1 MPPAARAEAA
11 LEGRLLNSVC
21 ILRLSA
27 IGDVT
32 HVIPVVLSLQQQQPG
47 IHITWIIGKVEHKL
61 VGDLPGVEFLV
72 FDKKAGWRGYR
83 QLRRQVRGRRFDAL
97 LHMQVALRAN
107 LAAALIPARIKVGYD
122 RARSKDLHQLFINR
136 RIAATPRQHVRD
148 CLASFL
154 EPPGLE
160 AAPPV
165 WTIPLSAADHEF
177 AHRHLDPARRSLVI
191 SPCAS
196 HTLRN
201 WRAERYAALA
211 DHAVRQHNMQVLL
224 VGSPA
229 KSEQEMCAAIAAGMV
244 EPALNLCGQD
254 TLKQLTALLTHADL
268 LVAPDTGPAH
278 IASAVGTDVL
288 GLYAASNPLRSGPY
302 RSLDWCVNRY
312 PDALQQF
319 TGKSVDEARWG
330 AKAEFP
336 GAMDLI
342 TVADATTMLDR
353 WVAARTDG

>member
-1 MPPAARAEAA
+1 M
-11 LEGRLLNSVC
+11 LNSVC

-32 HVIPVVLSLQQQQPG
+32 HVVPVVLSLQEQQPG
-47 IHITWIIGKVEHKL
+47 IHITWIIGRIEHKL
-61 VGDLPGVEFLV
+61 VGDLPGVEFIV

-83 QLRRQVRGRRFDAL
+83 ELRRQLRGRRFDAL

-107 LAAALIPARIKVGYD
+107 LAAAVIPARTKVGYD
-122 RARSKDLHQLFINR
+122 RARSKDLHQLFIDR

-154 EPPGLE
+154 EPLGLE
-160 AAPPV
+160 AAPPL
-165 WTIPLSAADHEF
+165 WTIPLADTDHAF
-177 AHRHLDPARRSLVI
+177 AHSHLDPARRSLVI

-196 HTLRN
+196 HPLRN

-211 DHAVRQHNMQVLL
+211 DHAMRQHGMQVLL

-229 KSEQEMCAAIAAGMV
+229 QAEREMCAAIAAAMA

-254 TLKQLTALLTHADL
+254 TLKQLTALLSHADL
-268 LVAPDTGPAH
+268 LLAPDTGPAH

-302 RSLDWCVNRY
+302 GSLHWCVNRY
-312 PDALQQF
+312 PEALQQF
-319 TGKSVDEARWG
+319 TGKSEDEARWG

-342 TVADATTMLDR
+342 TVADACAMLDR
-353 WVAARTDG
+353 WVAARSDGQAGRPRPGAPD

>member
-1 MPPAARAEAA
+1 MQGAG
-11 LEGRLLNSVC
+11 LDSHLLNSVC

-47 IHITWIIGKVEHKL
+47 IHITWIIGKVEYKL
-61 VGDLPGVEFLV
+61 VGDLPGVEFIV
-72 FDKKAGWRGYR
+72 FNKKAGWRGYR
-83 QLRRQVRGRRFDAL
+83 ELWGQLRGRRFDAM

-107 LAAALIPARIKVGYD
+107 LAAAVIPARVKVGYD
-122 RARSKDLHQLFINR
+122 RARSKDLQQLFIDR

-154 EPPGLE
+154 QPLGLD
-160 AAPPV
+160 AAAPV
-165 WTIPLSAADHEF
+165 WTIPLSAADHDF
-177 AHRHLDPARRSLVI
+177 AQRHLDPTRRSLVI

-196 HTLRN
+196 HRLRN

-229 KSEQEMCAAIAAGMV
+229 QSEQEMCAAIATAMA
-244 EPALNLCGQD
+244 EPVLNLCGQD
-254 TLKQLTALLTHADL
+254 TLKQLTALLAHADL

-278 IASAVGTDVL
+278 IASAMGTDVL

-312 PDALQQF
+312 PEALQKF
-319 TGKSVDEARWG
+319 TGKSVDEAHWG
-330 AKAEFP
+330 AKTEFP

-342 TVADATTMLDR
+342 TVADACAMLDR
-353 WVAARTDG
+353 WVAARAAG

>member
-1 MPPAARAEAA
+1 MP
-11 LEGRLLNSVC
+11 NSVC

-32 HVIPVVLSLQQQQPG
+32 HVVPVVLSLQQQQPG
-47 IHITWIIGKVEHKL
+47 IHITWIIGKVEYKL
-61 VGDLPGVEFLV
+61 VGDLPGVEFIV
-72 FDKKAGWRGYR
+72 FNKKAGWRGYR
-83 QLRRQVRGRRFDAL
+83 ELWGQLRGRRFDAM

-107 LAAALIPARIKVGYD
+107 LAAALIPARITVGYD
-122 RARSKDLHQLFINR
+122 RDRSKDLHQLFINR
-136 RIAATPRQHVRD
+136 RIAAAPQQHVRD

-154 EPPGLE
+154 QPLGLE
-160 AAPPV
+160 AAPPL
-165 WTIPLSAADHEF
+165 WTIPLSDADHDF
-177 AHRHLDPARRSLVI
+177 AQRHLDPTRRSLVI

-229 KSEQEMCAAIAAGMV
+229 TSEQEMCAAIAAAMA

-312 PDALQQF
+312 PEALQKF
-319 TGKSVDEARWG
+319 TGKTVEQARWG
-330 AKAEFP
+330 ARAEFP

-342 TVADATTMLDR
+342 TVEDATAMLDR
-353 WVAARTDG
+353 WAAARESS

>member
-1 MPPAARAEAA
+1 MITS
-11 LEGRLLNSVC
+11 LC

-32 HVIPVVLSLQQQQPG
+32 HVIPVVLSLQAQQPG
-47 IHITWIIGKVEHKL
+47 IEITWIIGKVEHRL
-61 VGDLPGVEFLV
+61 VGDLPGVEFIV

-83 QLRRQVRGRRFDAL
+83 DLRRQLRGRRFDAL

-107 LAAALIPARIKVGYD
+107 LAAAVIPARVRVGYD
-122 RARSKDLHQLFINR
+122 RSRSKDLHQLFINQ
-136 RIAATPRQHVRD
+136 RIAAAPQQHVRD

-154 EPPGLE
+154 EPLGLAA
-160 AAPPV
+160 AAPL
-165 WTIPLSAADHEF
+165 WTIPLAQADHDF
-177 AHRHLDPARRSLVI
+177 ARRHLDPARRSLVI

-196 HTLRN
+196 HPLRN

-211 DHAVRQHNMQVLL
+211 DHAVRRHGMQVVL

-229 KSEQEMCAAIAAGMV
+229 PTEKDMCAAIAAAMV
-244 EPALNLCGQD
+244 EPALDLCGQD

-288 GLYAASNPLRSGPY
+288 GLFAASNPLRSGPY
-302 RSLDWCVNRY
+302 RSLQWCVNRY
-312 PDALQQF
+312 PEALRKY
-319 TGKSVDEARWG
+319 TGKAVAEARWG
-330 AKAEFP
+330 TKAEFP

-342 TVADATTMLDR
+342 TVDDATAMLDR
-353 WVAARTDG
+353 WMAARAQG